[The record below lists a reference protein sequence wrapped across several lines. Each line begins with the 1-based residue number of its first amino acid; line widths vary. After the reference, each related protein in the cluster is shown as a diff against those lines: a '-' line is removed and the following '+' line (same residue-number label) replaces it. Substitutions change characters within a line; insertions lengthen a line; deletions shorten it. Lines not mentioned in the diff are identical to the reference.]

1 MVSPGYVAANR
12 RREAKKILEL
22 VSSLAKNSS
31 REDFVVCTHP
41 IVDGIKKLLAKLLDA
56 ESEGNTRE
64 ILRRLRDTFLDG
76 GWERYKEATSRHLV
90 SSVFRFLAAAEEVEP
105 RDANRFFDQMYAG
118 GLCPVGLPLFG
129 IEEEDLEDDGDEE
142 TKTVD

>member
-1 MVSPGYVAANR
+1 M
-12 RREAKKILEL
+12 

-41 IVDGIKKLLAKLLDA
+41 IVDGIKTLLAKLLDA
-56 ESEGNTRE
+56 EMEGDSRENSGVFETRFSMGVG
-64 ILRRLRDTFLDG
+64 T
-76 GWERYKEATSRHLV
+76 RYKEAASRDLAA
-90 SSVFRFLAAAEEVEP
+90 SVLRFLADAEEVEP

-118 GLCPVGLPLFG
+118 GLCPVGLPLFE